1 LGDGGRGRG
10 DLILRFR
17 SKYRTVVVETNESD
31 FPVDTLSLSRAS
43 PYRRTRGAATT
54 KKNKSSIFVSRKQ
67 GKNQQKTGKSSSGSQ
82 TKNEP
87 LFFYFKKKI
96 QECHLM
102 PSQSPSQ
109 IWNYNYTIFFLNL
122 ISLKIIELSLF
133 SEFELISIFFKLWN
147 YWMMAQLLFLELKM
161 IKSFFKFEKK
171 LSNNYA
177 VAIFRIFKL

>member
-1 LGDGGRGRG
+1 MGDGGRGRG

-87 LFFYFKKKI
+87 LFFYFKKKYKNVTW
-96 QECHLM
+96 CHHNL
-102 PSQSPSQ
+102 QVKFE
-109 IWNYNYTIFFLNL
+109 IIIIRFFFLNL
-122 ISLKIIELSLF
+122 ISLKIIELLLF
-133 SEFELISIFFKLWN
+133 LELELISIFLKIVKL
-147 YWMMAQLLFLELKM
+147 LV
-161 IKSFFKFEKK
+161 
-171 LSNNYA
+171 NYA
-177 VAIFRIFKL
+177 VAIFRIFQL